1 MLVKLNLIKIRI
13 RNLCSTVTRSIMQF
27 LGAWKPITRKDRF
40 TINETSNRS
49 KKRRKNLDNEAKQ
62 KRKE

>member
-1 MLVKLNLIKIRI
+1 
-13 RNLCSTVTRSIMQF
+13 MQF

-40 TINETSNRS
+40 TVNETSNRS